1 MSLYIMD
8 SKSNPNT
15 RKRKGGEAV
24 ASGGFGCVF
33 RPALKCEGEK
43 KRQVGNISKFMKNEY
58 ADDELEEV
66 NNAKNILRKIPNY
79 SKYFALYGYNKCVPD
94 KFTDEDL
101 KKFRSKCR
109 TFSLNY
115 IKNNFNKNKD
125 IRKDYAI
132 LNSPDLGISVSD
144 AIEKLF
150 NKFGSKT
157 TNNPDI
163 YKFLIKL
170 NNTSVDTLKNGIKK
184 MSDVDFYHSDV
195 KQQNV
200 MTNLDIYNLDKS
212 FEYMKLIDFGLA
224 LPEDADEYDVNG
236 NFLFNYP
243 FSSCLYSYYYR
254 DSINRKLNRSIKA
267 AHSDEPNKV
276 KPFLKKE
283 ITNFVNMIINDRIG
297 HMPYILHIGQSGFN
311 MTVKDFIAK
320 LFQPLLIDY
329 LTEVIIRNYTKNQDT
344 GPGIGKYYFDDYNYW
359 RNVYR
364 FNLDVWGFLQIYYQI
379 ANNANNRFNDI
390 REDYISIIKKYVYN
404 VDYANKTIPVNSV
417 IADINKITKK
427 YNKLVA
433 KSSKI
438 ILTKKPTNK
447 TKKNLV
453 IVKKLGNSNKTKSK
467 GKPKS
472 ATKYTLVGNKCP
484 NGFVRHKTMR
494 NKCIKKVEVK
504 PKSATK
510 YTLVGKKCP
519 KGFIRHKTMR
529 NKCVKK

>member
-1 MSLYIMD
+1 MKFAS
-8 SKSNPNT
+8 SKQLNLQMNNS
-15 RKRKGGEAV
+15 RKKQAGEAV
-24 ASGGFGCVF
+24 ASGGYGCVF

-43 KRQVGNISKFMKNEY
+43 TRQVGNISKFMKNEY
-58 ADDELEEV
+58 AVDELEEV
-66 NNAKNILRKIPNY
+66 NSAKNILSKIPNY

-94 KFTDEDL
+94 KFTNEDL
-101 KKFRSKCR
+101 KNFNKKCEKFS
-109 TFSLNY
+109 SLNY

-170 NNTSVDTLKNGIKK
+170 NNTSIDTLKNGIKK
-184 MSDVDFYHSDV
+184 MNDVKFYHSDV

-200 MTNLDIYNLDKS
+200 MTNLDIDNLDKS

-224 LPEDADEYDVNG
+224 LPEEADEYDVNG

-243 FSSCLYSYYYR
+243 FSSCLYNYRYR

-267 AHSDEPNKV
+267 AHSVEPSKV

-297 HMPYILHIGQSGFN
+297 HMPYMLYIGGFAFDKSK
-311 MTVKDFIAK
+311 KDFITK

-329 LTEVIIRNYTKNQDT
+329 LTEVIIRNYTRNQGT
-344 GPGIGKYYFDDYNYW
+344 SNYYFDDYNYW
-359 RNVYR
+359 KNVYR

-379 ANNANNRFNDI
+379 AIDANNRFNDI
-390 REDYISIIKKYVYN
+390 RKDYISIIKKYVYN
-404 VDYANKTIPVNSV
+404 VDYANKPIPVNSV

-433 KSSKI
+433 KTSKVV
-438 ILTKKPTNK
+438 LTKQPANK
-447 TKKNLV
+447 SKKSLV
-453 IVKKLGNSNKTKSK
+453 IVKKLNHTVKSKTKA
-467 GKPKS
+467 KS
-472 ATKYTLVGNKCP
+472 ATASKY
-484 NGFVRHKTMR
+484 
-494 NKCIKKVEVK
+494 
-504 PKSATK
+504 S
-510 YTLVGKKCP
+510 LVGKKCP

-529 NKCVKK
+529 NKCVRKPAVKPKTISKYTLVGKKCPKGFIRHKTMKNKCVRK